1 MTKYPKPKG
10 GDRVAYLTWLLNR
23 LYRHQRRELESLSDL
38 DPAVFGDWAT
48 TEYQSIDNRIQKIRL
63 ELQLAKE
70 GLS

>member
-10 GDRVAYLTWLLNR
+10 GDRVARLTWLLNSY
-23 LYRHQRRELESLSDL
+23 YRDQRRELELLSDI
-38 DPAVFGDWAT
+38 DAEWAAD
-48 TEYQSIDNRIQKIRL
+48 EYQRIDNRIQKIRL